1 MKNSSGVALKLIRD
15 RAQIADAIRADIDA
29 EQTKLTVAID
39 RNRSTCCNCGANVPL
54 ESDPCPE
61 CRTSFRYV
69 VYGYIGGGNIQE
81 QIDVIVR
88 EGFGLTRIGTYR
100 GTPGQPS
107 FGIIRDTR

>member
-1 MKNSSGVALKLIRD
+1 MKHLD
-15 RAQIADAIRADIDA
+15 R
-29 EQTKLTVAID
+29 EQTMITVAID
-39 RNRSTCCNCGANVPL
+39 RYRSTCCNCGANVPI

-61 CRTSFRYV
+61 CRADFLFA

-81 QIDVIVR
+81 QIDRIAR

-107 FGIIRDTR
+107 FVIIRDLV

>member
-1 MKNSSGVALKLIRD
+1 MRTSRGFALKVIRD
-15 RAQIADAIRADIDA
+15 RRDIADAIRADI
-29 EQTKLTVAID
+29 EQIMLTVAID
-39 RNRSTCCNCGANVPL
+39 RNRSTCCNCGANVPI

-81 QIDVIVR
+81 QMDVIVR

-107 FGIIRDTR
+107 FEIIRDTP

>member
-1 MKNSSGVALKLIRD
+1 LRTSNGFPLKVVRD
-15 RAQIADAIRADIDA
+15 RAEIAKSVVAHIDS
-29 EQTKLTVAID
+29 EQTMFTVAID
-39 RNRSTCCNCGANVPL
+39 RNYSTCCNCGANVPI

-61 CRTSFRYV
+61 CKTTFIFV

-81 QIDVIVR
+81 QIDVIAR

-107 FGIIRDTR
+107 FGIIRDKP